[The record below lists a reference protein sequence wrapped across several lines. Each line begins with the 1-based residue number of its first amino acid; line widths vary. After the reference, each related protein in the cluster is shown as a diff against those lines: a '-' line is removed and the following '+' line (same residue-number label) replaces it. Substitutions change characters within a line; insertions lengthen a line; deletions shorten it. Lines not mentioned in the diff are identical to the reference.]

1 MVIPDH
7 EERLARLERLA
18 KPGRENTFTLAWGRL
33 LAAYVQQRWVL
44 LTLLIALLVSVS
56 ANAVLAVRYSKRET
70 WVFVRD
76 RLGNVVQADPS
87 TFLRAG
93 EGRDE
98 MEIKAFARQWC
109 EDSFHFTPLDVK
121 DRVIRSLR
129 FVEPKAQSTARFAMR
144 FLERAQQ
151 VEQGLTVNIEDEP
164 EKGKVPEVN
173 ILRADPL
180 EVLVVFSR
188 VSIQPGGE
196 VKPLPPLGVK
206 LQMREVPRSPANGHG
221 LLITDVSSSNQ

>member
-1 MVIPDH
+1 MPESDY
-7 EERLARLERLA
+7 EQRLAKLEKLA

-33 LAAYVQQRWVL
+33 QAAYVQQRWVL
-44 LTLLIALLVSVS
+44 LVLMVAFLVS
-56 ANAVLAVRYSKRET
+56 AVGNVFMAIRYSKRET
-70 WVFVRD
+70 WVFVKD
-76 RLGNVVQADPS
+76 HLGNVVQADPS

-109 EDSFHFTPLDVK
+109 VDSFHFTPLDVK
-121 DRVIRSLR
+121 DRVIHSLR
-129 FVEPKAQSTARFAMR
+129 FVEPKVQPTARAAMR
-144 FLERAQQ
+144 LSERAQQ
-151 VEQGLTVNIEDEP
+151 VEQGLSVNIEDDP

-196 VKPLPPLGVK
+196 IKPLPPLGVK
-206 LQMREVPRSPANGHG
+206 LQLREVPRSPANGHG
-221 LLITDVSSSNQ
+221 LLITDVNSSNQ